1 MQTTNNTSVLKVGR
15 RTLKEQQLAERW
27 GIAVTT
33 LQKWRQQG
41 TGPVFL
47 KLSARVVYPI
57 EGVEEFERNNLRK
70 STSEKA

>member
-1 MQTTNNTSVLKVGR
+1 MQSINFTDVPKGQR
-15 RTLKEQQLAERW
+15 RFLQERELAERW

-33 LQKWRQQG
+33 IQKWRQNS
-41 TGPVFL
+41 TGPTFL

-57 EGVEEFERNNLRK
+57 EAVEEFERNNLRK